1 MKFQMFGYHE
11 WIVVQ
16 WGTMRPRLAQL
27 VAFGLLPILLGNR
40 ASAQQDDSAF
50 FKQNCVNCHTIGGGR
65 LTGPDLKDIAARRD
79 RAWLVQFLQSPKAM
93 IDSGDPYAAKLQQ
106 DARGVVMPNIAGMNP
121 QQAQALLDL
130 IAAESKL
137 SRSQFAG
144 MQISDRPLTALDVE
158 KGKLIFRGETQLT
171 GGGPACISCHTIKGL
186 TLLGGGRL
194 GPDLTRVFERL
205 QGRKGLAA
213 WLSSPASPT
222 MAPVFKEHAIQ
233 PEELL
238 SLIALFEDSAKKGG
252 LDDTTSLLNFFL
264 LGVGGMVVGL
274 ISLDALWK
282 QRFRGVRRTL
292 VHKEDR
298 GER

>member
-1 MKFQMFGYHE
+1 MAG
-11 WIVVQ
+11 
-16 WGTMRPRLAQL
+16 
-27 VAFGLLPILLGNR
+27 VALP
-40 ASAQQDDSAF
+40 SAR
-50 FKQNCVNCHTIGGGR
+50 TGR
-65 LTGPDLKDIAARRD
+65 LTLPAAGQR
-79 RAWLVQFLQSPKAM
+79 
-93 IDSGDPYAAKLQQ
+93 QQ
-106 DARGVVMPNIAGMNP
+106 PPG
-121 QQAQALLDL
+121 QQEQHD
-130 IAAESKL
+130 EH
-137 SRSQFAG
+137 G
-144 MQISDRPLTALDVE
+144 
-158 KGKLIFRGETQLT
+158 RGEGERAAHPEPWRHVCPGHDASPGRDGDGLDQTGPVHGECRGPPGT
-171 GGGPACISCHTIKGL
+171 GPPGGGPACISCHTIKGL